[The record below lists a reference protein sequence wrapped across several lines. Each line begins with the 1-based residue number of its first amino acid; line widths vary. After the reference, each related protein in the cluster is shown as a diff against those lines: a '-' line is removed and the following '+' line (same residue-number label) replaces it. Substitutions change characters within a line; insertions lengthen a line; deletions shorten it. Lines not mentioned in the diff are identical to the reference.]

1 MGTTIGGNI
10 NQPKLTDIKIDDVQG
25 SDTAQKTTQPDKSN
39 ADPKTE
45 ARQSEGSKQN
55 SNDYKRQTD
64 VRGSYV
70 QQQLEKAYQNAQ
82 PKVPDPNKYVPK
94 NGVPSKEPQSPST
107 TSDRSKSA
115 VGEAGRLSG
124 KVEYDKLPDDLKSK
138 MNQVVWKNMDENQ
151 RNTTVETYRRLKDY
165 GLWDEVKSVDGGKEP
180 ATPNAKIGGKEF
192 EVKGD
197 TAAVNFTAKDGD
209 SLQKKLIATRHFGKD
224 GDIMGSQHSGQKS
237 NREWTATDEKGLHV
251 SIGKNNKFDVHID
264 KHSPVKEPVNGKTQV
279 DLGRAKKHGVNE
291 LIPGKINKK
300 LGGKGIIID
309 GSIEENRKGWHGAEV
324 KVGVK
329 YEIHGPVK
337 KKTQLPKTGPE
348 SANPASEKMMEKI
361 TDRVSRAHI
370 HFPTPIGMNPD
381 EMPDPQAIATRMA
394 AEMLDAARNGR
405 TSIQMNV
412 PEYLNQHGDQAKALK
427 YMEEIGKIVRSELVA
442 ADPKLNSVVG
452 LTVTFGAKTQRGSV
466 PLR

>member
-10 NQPKLTDIKIDDVQG
+10 NPPKLTDIKIDDVQG
-25 SDTAQKTTQPDKSN
+25 SDTVAKTTQTDKSN
-39 ADPKTE
+39 ADPKAE
-45 ARQSEGSKQN
+45 VRQSEGSKQN
-55 SNDYKRQTD
+55 SNDYKRQQD

-82 PKVPDPNKYVPK
+82 PKVPDPTKYVPK
-94 NGVPSKEPQSPST
+94 DGVPVKEQQNPAT
-107 TSDRSKSA
+107 TFDRSKSA

-124 KVEYDKLPDDLKSK
+124 KVEYDKLPNDLKSK
-138 MNQVVWKNMDENQ
+138 MNQQVWHNMDENQ

-165 GLWDEVKSVDGGKEP
+165 GVWDEVKTVEGGKEP

-279 DLGRAKKHGVNE
+279 DVNRAKKHGVNE

-337 KKTQLPKTGPE
+337 KKTQLPQTGPE
-348 SANPASEKMMEKI
+348 STNAAPEKMMEKI
-361 TDRVSRAHI
+361 STRVDRAHI

-381 EMPDPQAIATRMA
+381 EMPDPQAVASRMA

-405 TSIQMNV
+405 TSIQMNI

-466 PLR
+466 SLN